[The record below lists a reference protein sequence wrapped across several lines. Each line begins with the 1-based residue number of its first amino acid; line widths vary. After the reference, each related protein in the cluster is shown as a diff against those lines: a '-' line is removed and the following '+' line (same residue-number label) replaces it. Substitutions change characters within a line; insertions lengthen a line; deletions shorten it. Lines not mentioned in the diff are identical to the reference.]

1 MSTNQPTY
9 GEMIYMVEV
18 HILKKTGKQVTINL
32 PRNVGEIKKLV
43 HAYKLATNQIQLL
56 LYFIQKTNFNV
67 FK

>member
-1 MSTNQPTY
+1 MSTNPTY

-43 HAYKLATNQIQLL
+43 HGYKVATIQI
-56 LYFIQKTNFNV
+56 
-67 FK
+67 